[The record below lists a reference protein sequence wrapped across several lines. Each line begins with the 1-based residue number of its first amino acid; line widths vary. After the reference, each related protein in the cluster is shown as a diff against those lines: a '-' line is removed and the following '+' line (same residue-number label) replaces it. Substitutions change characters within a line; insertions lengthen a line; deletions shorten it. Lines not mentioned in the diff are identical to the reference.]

1 MNRIIITLVFFA
13 ISTFSLAQS
22 EYKKTG
28 KYDEYNKDWALV
40 KTIAGT
46 YGFINRNNE
55 IVVQPMYEK
64 IEKFSENSG
73 KYALV
78 KSVAGSFGY
87 IDRNGKEVIPTI
99 YWTKHEA
106 TEQLKTL
113 KE

>member
-1 MNRIIITLVFFA
+1 
-13 ISTFSLAQS
+13 
-22 EYKKTG
+22 
-28 KYDEYNKDWALV
+28 
-40 KTIAGT
+40 
-46 YGFINRNNE
+46 
-55 IVVQPMYEK
+55 MYEK

>member
-1 MNRIIITLVFFA
+1 MNRIIFTLVFFA
-13 ISTFSLAQS
+13 ISTFNFAQS
-22 EYKKTG
+22 VYKKTG

-46 YGFINRNNE
+46 CGFINRNNE
-55 IVVQPMYEK
+55 IVVQPIYEK

>member
-1 MNRIIITLVFFA
+1 MKKIIITLVFVLITT
-13 ISTFSLAQS
+13 ISFAQS
-22 EYKKTG
+22 KYKKTG
-28 KYDEYNKDWALV
+28 KYDEYNKDWALI
-40 KTIAGT
+40 KTISGT

-55 IVVQPMYEK
+55 TVVQPIYEK

-78 KSVAGSFGY
+78 KSVSGSFGY
-87 IDRNGKEVIPTI
+87 IDRKGKEVIPTI